1 MSLRLF
7 FEGEIS
13 IRSRMSTL
21 IQLRNIHKSHGDLVL
36 FDGASAQFASRDKI
50 GVIGRNG
57 AGKTTL
63 CKILLGEDDI
73 DDGEVVRN
81 PQLRLSHVEQKSPFR
96 EGETVL
102 EFLTRYTEKEDW
114 RCAKI
119 AGRFQL
125 RGAMLEQAVE
135 SLSGGFQTR
144 VKLAAMLLTE
154 PNFLILDEPT
164 NYLDL
169 RTLLLLER
177 FLQDYRG
184 GCLVVSHD
192 REFLKRTCKQ
202 TLEIERGEIT
212 MFPGDVEAY
221 FAFKEEQ
228 HALKERYNKNIE
240 DKRKQLQKFVDRY
253 RVRASTASRAQS
265 KLKQMNR
272 LESIGID
279 SPLGTARIKI
289 PAVEIKKGVALRCN
303 DLTIGYPDNEVAS
316 GIYLEI
322 ERGQHVAVLGDN
334 GQGKTTFLR
343 TIAAELDAQGGDY
356 DWGHQLNPG
365 YYAQHVY
372 AALDD
377 KLDVYTQLERSAA
390 RDVLPQQILDMAGSF
405 LFRGDEVEKPIRVL
419 SGGERARVCLAG
431 LLLSR
436 RPVLLLDEPTNH
448 LDFETVEALGRAL
461 QHYQGT
467 IFFVSH
473 DRTFVNLVATNIV
486 EVKNNRISLYPGDY
500 ESYVYQT
507 ERELDED
514 VGARGGPSASADKS
528 AKSGKGDSARDK
540 SAEHKRRKE
549 YRAKCQQL
557 RKKVATAERDLTAM
571 QEERDAIHQHF
582 LENPT
587 DPAPDK
593 QKRSVAL
600 IGLLEAQENLWLAL
614 QEELDALESTGP
626 DA

>member
-1 MSLRLF
+1 
-7 FEGEIS
+7 
-13 IRSRMSTL
+13 MSTL
-21 IQLRNIHKSHGDLVL
+21 IQLNQIHKSHGDRVL

-63 CKILLGEDDI
+63 CRILLGEEEI
-73 DDGEVVRN
+73 DDGGIMRS
-81 PQLRLSHVEQKSPFR
+81 PQLRLSHVEQRSPFE
-96 EGETVL
+96 EGETVID
-102 EFLTRYTEKEDW
+102 FLTRYTEKEDW

-125 RGAMLEQAVE
+125 RGPTLDQAV
-135 SLSGGFQTR
+135 SDLSGGFQTR
-144 VKLAAMLLTE
+144 VKLAAMMLTE

-177 FLQDYRG
+177 FLKDYRG
-184 GCLVVSHD
+184 GYLVVSHD
-192 REFLKRTCKQ
+192 REFLKRTCDK
-202 TLEIERGEIT
+202 TLEIERGELNL
-212 MFPGDVEAY
+212 FPGDVEAY

-228 HALKERYNKNIE
+228 LALKERYNKNGE

-265 KLKQMNR
+265 KLKQMDR
-272 LESIGID
+272 LETIAID
-279 SPLGTARIKI
+279 SPLGTANIKI
-289 PAVEIKKGVALRCN
+289 PSVEIKKGVALRCN
-303 DLTIGYPDNEVAS
+303 DLMVGYPGHNVAS
-316 GIYLEI
+316 DIYLEI

-343 TIAAELDAQGGDY
+343 TIAAELDTRGGDY
-356 DWGHQLNPG
+356 SWGYQLSPG

-461 QHYQGT
+461 QTYPGT

-473 DRTFVNLVATNIV
+473 DRTFVKLVATNIV
-486 EVKNNRISLYPGDY
+486 EVKDNRIKLYPGDY
-500 ESYVYQT
+500 DAYVYQT

-514 VGARGGPSASADKS
+514 PDVGSGSASKS
-528 AKSGKGDSARDK
+528 RKAARSDKGDSSDAK
-540 SAEHKRRKE
+540 ESEYHRRKE
-549 YRAKCQQL
+549 YRSKLKQL
-557 RKKVATAERDLTAM
+557 KKKVATAEKDLSAL
-571 QEERDAIHQHF
+571 QQERDAIHQFF
-582 LENPT
+582 LDNPT

-593 QKRSVAL
+593 QKRSAELVSL
-600 IGLLEAQENLWLAL
+600 VDEQEMLWLTL
-614 QEELDALESTGP
+614 QEELEELEAGGP
-626 DA
+626 ENS